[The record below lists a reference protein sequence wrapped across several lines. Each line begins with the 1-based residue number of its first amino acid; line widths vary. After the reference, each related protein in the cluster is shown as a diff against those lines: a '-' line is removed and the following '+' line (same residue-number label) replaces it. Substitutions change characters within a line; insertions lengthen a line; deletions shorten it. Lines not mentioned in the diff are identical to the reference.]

1 MTMMREKLTA
11 AINAKNNDVNSFI
24 WKYAR
29 NKDRIQET
37 IRLMDATPAQLQ
49 SFYNHCMSMLYSK
62 DKQNPGRYTLLDL
75 IKEQREKCDTEVFLR
90 KLELG
95 TLIPNNN
102 EKYPRYLYRQDIRE
116 FMNNNKE
123 HFPTTELKNIPIS
136 HLPGHTPKEFQR
148 ISISSILDGCMDNL
162 GIMNAKHIT
171 FTFILN
177 LGVYFTPDEMR
188 ELTEKD
194 AEGNIRSKLEVV
206 KERLRIPSKVRLT
219 VKPTGLSYNEL
230 RSMINLKSKKYSELT
245 TDQLNILRKKILFF
259 LEQEIDYHIQIWE
272 QKIKEINAVC
282 KERGITLEE
291 PAIS

>member
-1 MTMMREKLTA
+1 MLKEKLTA

-29 NKDRIQET
+29 NKDRVQET
-37 IRLMDATPAQLQ
+37 IRLMDATPSQLQ

-62 DKQNPGRYTLLDL
+62 DKQNPGRYTLLDI
-75 IKEQREKCDTEVFLR
+75 IKEQREKCDAEVFLR
-90 KLELG
+90 KLESG
-95 TLIPNNN
+95 TLHSNNS

-123 HFPTTELKNIPIS
+123 YFPTNDLKNISINRI
-136 HLPGHTPKEFQR
+136 PGNIPKEFQR
-148 ISISSILDGCMDNL
+148 VSISSILDGCMDNL
-162 GIMNAKHIT
+162 GVFIAKHIT

-177 LGVYFTPDEMR
+177 IGVYFTPEEMR
-188 ELTEKD
+188 ELNETD
-194 AEGNIRSKLEVV
+194 SDGNIRSKLEVV

-272 QKIKEINAVC
+272 KKIKEINAVC
-282 KERGITLEE
+282 KERDITLEE
-291 PAIS
+291 FTIS

>member
-37 IRLMDATPAQLQ
+37 IRLMDATPVQLQ

-95 TLIPNNN
+95 TLIPNNS

-123 HFPTTELKNIPIS
+123 HFPTTELKNITIN

-162 GIMNAKHIT
+162 GIMCAKHIT

-291 PAIS
+291 PTIS

>member
-1 MTMMREKLTA
+1 MMKEKLTA

-29 NKDRIQET
+29 NKDRVQET
-37 IRLMDATPAQLQ
+37 IRLMDATPSQLQ

-62 DKQNPGRYTLLDL
+62 DKQNPGRYTLLDI

-90 KLELG
+90 KLESG
-95 TLIPNNN
+95 TLHSNNS

-123 HFPTTELKNIPIS
+123 YFPTNDLKNISINRI
-136 HLPGHTPKEFQR
+136 PGNIPKEFQR

-162 GIMNAKHIT
+162 GVFLAKHIT

-177 LGVYFTPDEMR
+177 IGVYFTPEEMR
-188 ELTEKD
+188 ELNETD
-194 AEGNIRSKLEVV
+194 AEGNVRSKLEVV

-272 QKIKEINAVC
+272 KKIKEINAVC
-282 KERGITLEE
+282 KERDITLEE
-291 PAIS
+291 FTIS